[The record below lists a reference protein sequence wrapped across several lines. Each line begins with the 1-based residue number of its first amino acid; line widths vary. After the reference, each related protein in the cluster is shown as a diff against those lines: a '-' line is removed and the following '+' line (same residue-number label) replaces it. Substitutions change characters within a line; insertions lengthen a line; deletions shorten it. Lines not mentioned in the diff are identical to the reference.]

1 MLKKKNY
8 CNLSGMYAKIDSIRQ
23 KRKEDGYFMDLY
35 INQKQQTNQSQWP
48 ARQRLAPKRW
58 QRLGIM
64 LLAAGLL
71 AGCGGGQQVEET
83 ETTIPQLVLA
93 EETLEPT
100 QSNETVMALTPDG
113 PILPSVDGVEADYS
127 DPIPDYLRL
136 GMRHPVV
143 AQLQEKL
150 MKLGFMD
157 TDEPTD
163 LYGEVTMNA
172 IKIYQRQNKLAQ
184 DGVVGPYTL
193 KAILSPEAKYYAAQ
207 KDDDGDDIFRIQTRL
222 YELGYLA
229 TEDQVTGHYGDRTEE
244 AVIKMQDVNNL
255 EKDGKVGRKT
265 LNLLYSEEVKPN
277 LLSFGENSDVV
288 MAAQERLK
296 LLGYMTSEPDGNY
309 GNDTVMA
316 VKLFQSRNDQIV
328 DGYLGPS
335 TRLALNSQEAVPN
348 GLSIGDSG
356 DSISRIQEMLSKLGY
371 LSSAN
376 ITGYYGSVTESAV
389 KLFQQTNNLSV
400 DGSVGAQTM
409 TRLTSNDAKKAPVT
423 PRRPSSSGGSSGG
436 SSSRPA
442 QNNPSSGGTPVP
454 NTGSASGSSSA
465 LISVAK
471 SKLGSPYVWGA
482 KGPSSFDCSGFVYW
496 CLNQVG
502 VRQSYITS
510 SGWRSVGKYTK
521 ISSYSN
527 LQAGDI
533 IVVSGH
539 VGIVAEGGTVVDAS
553 SSSGKVVH
561 RSLGSWWQRN
571 FICGWRIFG

>member
-1 MLKKKNY
+1 MHFYIDEKQKKQPDKTFGR
-8 CNLSGMYAKIDSIRQ
+8 SWTVS
-23 KRKEDGYFMDLY
+23 
-35 INQKQQTNQSQWP
+35 
-48 ARQRLAPKRW
+48 ARWR
-58 QRLGIM
+58 RLGVA

-71 AGCGGGQQVEET
+71 SGCNSEQQTEET
-83 ETTIPQLVLA
+83 ETTIPELVLA
-93 EETLEPT
+93 EETLGST
-100 QSNETVMALTPDG
+100 AADETVMALTPDG

-127 DPIPDYLRL
+127 EPIPDYLRL

-143 AQLQEKL
+143 IQLQEKL

-163 LYGEVTMNA
+163 LYGEVTVNA
-172 IKIYQRQNKLAQ
+172 VKIYQRQNKLAQ

-207 KDDDGDDIFRIQTRL
+207 KDDDGDDILRIQTRL

-229 TEDQVTGHYGDRTEE
+229 TEDQVTGHYGDRTED
-244 AVIKMQDVNNL
+244 AVIKMQEVNSL
-255 EKDGKVGRKT
+255 EQDGKVGRNT

-277 LLSFGENSDVV
+277 MLSFGENSDVV
-288 MAAQERLK
+288 LAAQQRLK

-335 TRLALNSQEAVPN
+335 TRFALNSQEAIPN

-356 DSISRIQEMLSKLGY
+356 DSITRIQEMLSKLGY
-371 LSSAN
+371 LSTAN
-376 ITGYYGSVTESAV
+376 VTGYYGSVTESAV

-409 TRLTSNDAKKAPVT
+409 TRLTSNDAKKAPVNR
-423 PRRPSSSGGSSGG
+423 PRTNTGGNGGSGGTT
-436 SSSRPA
+436 RPA
-442 QNNPSSGGTPVP
+442 QNNPPASGGGGSAVP
-454 NTGSASGSSSA
+454 NTGSASGSASA
-465 LISVAK
+465 LLSVAK
-471 SKLGSPYVWGA
+471 SKLGCPYVWGA
-482 KGPSSFDCSGFVYW
+482 KGPNAFDCSGFVYW

-510 SGWRSVGKYTK
+510 SGWRNVGKYTK
-521 ISSYSN
+521 ISNYNN

-553 SSSGKVVH
+553 SSSAGVVH